1 VPFSAYS
8 APGDLR
14 QGPGCAAYSQAGLGI
29 YEMGD
34 PKVGVLLPAYD
45 PRGGGR
51 NEMRACQTR
60 GSAESALPQALPGIA
75 VQRSTATLEV
85 SR

>member
-1 VPFSAYS
+1 
-8 APGDLR
+8 
-14 QGPGCAAYSQAGLGI
+14 
-29 YEMGD
+29 MGD
-34 PKVGVLLPAYD
+34 PKVRVLLSTYD
-45 PRGGGR
+45 LRGGGR

-60 GSAESALPQALPGIA
+60 GSADPVMPQALSAIA